1 MNNNATRVIVA
12 NTVDHDVQ
20 PLKKLNLFAGHTL
33 ADDVDIL
40 EPLAIVL
47 FTTYY
52 LIFNKV
58 LFSTY

>member
-33 ADDVDIL
+33 EDDVDIL
-40 EPLAIVL
+40 EEPLAIVL
-47 FTTYY
+47 ITNY
-52 LIFNKV
+52 
-58 LFSTY
+58 